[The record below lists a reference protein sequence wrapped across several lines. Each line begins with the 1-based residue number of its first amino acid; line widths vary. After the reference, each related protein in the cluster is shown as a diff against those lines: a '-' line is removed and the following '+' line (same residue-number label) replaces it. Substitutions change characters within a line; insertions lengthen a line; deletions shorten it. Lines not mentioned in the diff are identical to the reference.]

1 MAQRSKREEATARLA
16 SYRSR
21 EGGAF
26 AFAAELEEKRRR
38 VEEVE
43 RELME
48 EAGTGTMQ
56 AA

>member
-1 MAQRSKREEATARLA
+1 MQRNKRDEATARLA

-26 AFAAELEEKRRR
+26 SFAGELEEKHRRL
-38 VEEVE
+38 EEVE

-48 EAGTGTMQ
+48 EAGAGEKQ